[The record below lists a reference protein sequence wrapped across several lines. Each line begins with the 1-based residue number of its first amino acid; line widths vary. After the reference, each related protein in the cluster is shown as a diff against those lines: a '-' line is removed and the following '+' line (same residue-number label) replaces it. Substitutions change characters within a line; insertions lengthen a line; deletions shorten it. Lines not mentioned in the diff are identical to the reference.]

1 MQSPQIVGRYAIH
14 EKIASG
20 GMASVHFGRSLG
32 AAGFARTVAIKRLH
46 AHLLEQPDFTAM
58 LLDEARLA
66 ARIHNPNVVPVL
78 DVVSAEDELL
88 VVMEYVRGE
97 SLSRLLQAEHK
108 RRGVVSPPIASAIA
122 IGALAG
128 LHAAHEA
135 TSERGTPLEI
145 VHRDVSPQN
154 ILVGIDGVARV
165 IDFGIAKAADRL
177 HTTHDG
183 SIKGKRAYMAPEQI
197 VGGEVTRRTDVY
209 ALSVVLWETLTCQ
222 RLFEGDANVVR
233 AVLCGAT
240 VPPSRYAP
248 DVPSKLDAI
257 VMKGLALD
265 AADRFSTALE
275 MADALQRVVPPAFA
289 TQVGAWVQE
298 VAGARIEKHA
308 ALLAAIESGAD
319 APSCEDTALENALT
333 VASQPSSVSVATP
346 MQGPPIA
353 RRSRSRVVSLASAG
367 AAAVVVAVVALLA
380 GRRSV
385 PSPAA
390 QAPASAMLSAPL
402 PVPVAEEAAP
412 EAGISAAVSAEPPS
426 APLAPPSSRPHAS
439 PAPPRPITP
448 RRPPSPA
455 PPATS
460 FDPASVR

>member
-46 AHLLEQPDFTAM
+46 AHLLEQPDFSAM

-66 ARIHNPNVVPVL
+66 ARINNPNVVPVL
-78 DVVSAEDELL
+78 DVVSADDELL

-108 RRGVVSPPIASAIA
+108 RQGVVSPPIASAIA

-135 TSERGTPLEI
+135 TSERGTPLDI

-154 ILVGIDGVARV
+154 ILVGVDGVARV

-177 HTTHDG
+177 HTTNDG

-197 VGGEVTRRTDVY
+197 IGGEVTRRTDVY
-209 ALSVVLWETLTCQ
+209 ALSVVLWEILTCQ

-233 AVLCGAT
+233 AVLDGVT
-240 VPPSRYAP
+240 TLPSRYAP
-248 DVPSKLDAI
+248 DVPRKLDAI
-257 VMKGLALD
+257 VMKGLARD

-298 VAGARIEKHA
+298 VAGASLEKHA
-308 ALLAAIESGAD
+308 AVLAAIESGAD
-319 APSCEDTALENALT
+319 APSREDTALDNALT
-333 VASQPSSVSVATP
+333 VASQPSSVSVETP
-346 MQGPPIA
+346 MKAAPIA
-353 RRSRSRVVSLASAG
+353 RRSRPRFVGLASAG
-367 AAAVVVAVVALLA
+367 AAGVVVAAVALLA
-380 GRRSV
+380 GRRGA
-385 PSPAA
+385 PLPAA
-390 QAPASAMLSAPL
+390 QPPASVVTSTPQ
-402 PVPVAEEAAP
+402 PTPSSEVPPP
-412 EAGISAAVSAEPPS
+412 EAGLVSAVSAEPPS
-426 APLAPPSSRPHAS
+426 ASQPPPSSRPHAGPPPS
-439 PAPPRPITP
+439 RPGPPRKPLP
-448 RRPPSPA
+448 PA
-455 PPATS
+455 PPATA